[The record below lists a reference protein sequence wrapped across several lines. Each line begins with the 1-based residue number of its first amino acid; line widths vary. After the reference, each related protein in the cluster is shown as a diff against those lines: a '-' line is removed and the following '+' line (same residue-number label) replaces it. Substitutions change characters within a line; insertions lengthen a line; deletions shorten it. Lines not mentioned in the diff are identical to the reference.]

1 MISRLAQFIE
11 FQNISV
17 RAFEKKI
24 LASDGMIRR
33 AIGNNTDIQSKW
45 ITNIAENYPD
55 LNIDWLITGHGTMLT
70 KDNYPQIKKT
80 SAFESTP
87 EDGIPLIPTSGF
99 AGFGQISFQDL
110 QIEHYYD
117 VPEFKQADFLMR
129 IKGNSMYPKYSS
141 GDIIACTIVAETLFF
156 QWNKIYAIYTK
167 SQGVLVKRVKKSSI
181 KDCITLVS
189 DNQQYDPF
197 DVPVTDIGKI
207 ALIIGVIR
215 VE

>member
-24 LASDGMIRR
+24 SASDGMIRR

-45 ITNIAENYPD
+45 ITNIADIYPA
-55 LNIDWLITGHGTMLT
+55 LNIDWLITGNGEMLK
-70 KDNYPQIKKT
+70 KDIYPHIKKT

-87 EDGIPLIPTSGF
+87 EKGIPLIPTSGF
-99 AGFGQISFQDL
+99 AGFGLATFEDIQV
-110 QIEHYYD
+110 EHYYD

-141 GDIIACTIVAETLFF
+141 GDIIACAIVVETLFF

-181 KDCITLVS
+181 KEYITLVS
-189 DNQQYDPF
+189 DNPQYDPF
-197 DVPVTDIGKI
+197 DVPVSDVGKI
-207 ALIIGVIR
+207 AIVIGVIR
-215 VE
+215 LE